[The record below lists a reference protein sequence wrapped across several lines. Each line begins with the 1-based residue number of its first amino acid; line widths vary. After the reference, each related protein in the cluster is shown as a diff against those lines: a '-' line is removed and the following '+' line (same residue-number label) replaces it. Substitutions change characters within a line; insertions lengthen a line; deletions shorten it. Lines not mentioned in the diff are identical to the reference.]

1 MDGPRMIW
9 LTGVAA
15 AVSAIVSVVTAC
27 VVVPMVVGERAVAEK
42 PAEVPST
49 APPRGTLSPESLSPE
64 SLSPLSEGVFATGN
78 DPRQAQIE
86 AAQDREAVAAIKDKL
101 GIDLFSGTLL
111 DEGAADSGAGNELAE
126 EPTHQQVA
134 VDALIATAERL
145 KVAGQMEAAELVR
158 AAADRL
164 RGVASRSATIDGAS
178 KPR

>member
-1 MDGPRMIW
+1 MIW

-15 AVSAIVSVVTAC
+15 AVSAVVSVVTVC
-27 VVVPMVVGERAVAEK
+27 VVIPMVVGERVVAEK

-49 APPRGTLSPESLSPE
+49 APPRGTLSPESLLPE
-64 SLSPLSEGVFATGN
+64 SLLPMSEGVFATGT
-78 DPRQAQIE
+78 DPRKAQIE
-86 AAQDREAVAAIKDKL
+86 AAQDREAVAAIKARL

-111 DEGAADSGAGNELAE
+111 GDDVTAPEVGNDLAE

-164 RGVASRSATIDGAS
+164 RGAASRSATIDRDS
-178 KPR
+178 RPR